1 MLSGC
6 STDDDSDNRTWEL
19 GSIVGEWVFEHNEI
33 FEDGVLVETN
43 RATDPADKCVAI
55 FNANG
60 TLRYYDF
67 PPEEYYDGTYTFDE
81 QSGRLPWTAMVLRSH
96 FPVIR
101 CGGHTTKRRDT

>member
-1 MLSGC
+1 M
-6 STDDDSDNRTWEL
+6 
-19 GSIVGEWVFEHNEI
+19 GEWVFERNEI

-60 TLRYYDF
+60 TFRYYDF

-81 QSGRLPWTAMVLRSH
+81 QSGRLLMDGDGILSL
-96 FPVIR
+96 INN
-101 CGGHTTKRRDT
+101 